1 MIKKLIV
8 FILILSNTLFFSGCW
23 GYTEID
29 KYSMVAGVAIDEGK
43 NGYKYTFTFELINI
57 DKKTSEFKS
66 DLIEIDANTLF
77 GGIRDMIGISSK
89 KLSFT
94 HCKLILI
101 NSKVAQKGVSNVL
114 DSVIRD
120 YEGRIGMKVAVS
132 RGNSAREVLESKP
145 VSMSIIS
152 YELVSIINQNPKY
165 LSEAPNTEVYEMYDE
180 INGAGIETVT
190 PCFVSK
196 MNDGEK
202 SYRLAGTAVF
212 KGDKV
217 VGYLNNDE
225 SKAFLFIINQV
236 KGGLITYVV
245 DEDSKSHASMEVY
258 SNKSSIEPQVVNGEL
273 VFKIKVSP
281 TVTLANLE
289 VGTQVFEYNEYYEGM
304 FKQLT
309 EAELEKHINDVLYKA
324 QKQLN
329 SDIFGMGDLLYK
341 TMPKEWDKY
350 KKNWNEVYKNVKVEF
365 NVNVSI
371 RGTGTTKSTIISGME
386 KNK

>member
-29 KYSMVAGVAIDEGK
+29 KYSMVAGVAVDEGK

-57 DKKTSEFKS
+57 DNKTSEFKS
-66 DLIEIDANTLF
+66 NLIEVDANTLF

-94 HCKLILI
+94 HCKLVLI
-101 NSKVAQKGVSNVL
+101 DSKVAQKGVSNVL

-120 YEGRIGMKVAVS
+120 YEGRITMKVAIS
-132 RGNSAREVLESKP
+132 RGKSARELLESKP

-152 YELVSIINQNPKY
+152 YELVSIIDQNPKY
-165 LSEAPNTEVYEMYDE
+165 LAEAPNTEVYQMYDK
-180 INGAGIETVT
+180 INQVGIETVI
-190 PCFVSK
+190 PCFVSET
-196 MNDGEK
+196 NGDEK
-202 SYRLAGTAVF
+202 SYRLSGTAVF

-217 VGYLNNDE
+217 IGYLNHDE
-225 SKAFLFIINQV
+225 SKAFLFIMNRV
-236 KGGLITYVV
+236 KGGLISFVV
-245 DEDSKSHASMEVY
+245 DEQFKTHASMEVY
-258 SNKSSIEPQVVNGEL
+258 GNKSSIKPQIINGEL
-273 VFKIKVSP
+273 VFKIEVNP
-281 TVTLANLE
+281 IVTLGNLE
-289 VGTQVFEYNEYYEGM
+289 VGTQVIEYNEYYEGM

-309 EAELEKHINDVLYKA
+309 EAELKKHINDVLYKA

-329 SDIFGMGDLLYK
+329 SDIFGFGNLLFK

-350 KKNWNEVYKNVKVEF
+350 KENWDEVYKNVKIDF
-365 NVNVSI
+365 DVNVAI
-371 RGTGTTKSTIISGME
+371 RGTGTIKSTIINEME
-386 KNK
+386 KIK